1 MTKFEIFIKKLQ
13 SFFKF
18 IITPANP
25 KENIFQYIMRYFLL
39 SDSKGN
45 PSWTITILFCT
56 LVLVGCVVYNEM
68 IISTSFVQTFNDSG
82 ILISSQ
88 MKGFSSEFYYL
99 VILLAGLIVWFFKL
113 RGDNLKKKTDD
124 TVEKADSTINETIS
138 TVVENAKNV
147 ISSLKK

>member
-1 MTKFEIFIKKLQ
+1 MTEFQFFVKKLQ

-18 IITPANP
+18 VITPPNS

-56 LVLVGCVVYNEM
+56 MVLVGCVVYNEM

-124 TVEKADSTINETIS
+124 TVEKADTKIEETIS
-138 TVVENAKNV
+138 TVIDSAKNV
-147 ISSLKK
+147 ITSLKK